1 MDDKDTI
8 GALNLE
14 IEALKEELKT
24 FKSVKLNIYQKL
36 QKSRVELQQ
45 KKLKKT
51 GVNKY
56 SNYTY
61 FDLGDFLPAINEIC
75 NGNGLTPIFQFT
87 ATLSTL
93 TIIDSDNVENKV
105 EFSTPIEIASLKG
118 CSNIQNIGGTQSYAR
133 RYLYMMAFEVAEA
146 DMIDGGV
153 EIDQDAENAKK
164 KIDKS
169 SVFVIK
175 KLLEETNSDQEKFLN
190 YMSVKKV
197 EDITNDCLG
206 ACMRDLNKKKESIE
220 KAKKSEDGFPI

>member
-1 MDDKDTI
+1 MSEK
-8 GALNLE
+8 
-14 IEALKEELKT
+14 IEQP
-24 FKSVKLNIYQKL
+24 KLNIYQKL

-75 NGNGLTPIFQFT
+75 NSNGLTPIFQFT
-87 ATLSTL
+87 STLSTL
-93 TIIDSDNVENKV
+93 TIIDADNVESKV

-175 KLLEETNSDQEKFLN
+175 KLIEETNTDQEKFLN
-190 YMSVKKV
+190 WIGSKRV

-206 ACMRDLNKKKESIE
+206 TCMRELNKKKGSIE
-220 KAKKSEDGFPI
+220 KAKEAAEKKNEFPEELKL

>member
-1 MDDKDTI
+1 MSE
-8 GALNLE
+8 N
-14 IEALKEELKT
+14 KEQPN
-24 FKSVKLNIYQKL
+24 LNIYQKL

-75 NGNGLTPIFQFT
+75 NNNGLTPIFQFT
-87 ATLSTL
+87 STLSTL
-93 TIIDSDNVENKV
+93 TIIDADNIENKV

-146 DMIDGGV
+146 DMIDGGGA

-175 KLLEETNSDQEKFLN
+175 KLIEETGTEQEKFLN
-190 YMSVKKV
+190 WVGAKRV

-206 ACMRDLNKKKESIE
+206 TCMRELNKKKEGIEKENIE
-220 KAKKSEDGFPI
+220 KAKKAADKKNDFPM

>member
-1 MDDKDTI
+1 MP
-8 GALNLE
+8 E
-14 IEALKEELKT
+14 KT
-24 FKSVKLNIYQKL
+24 EQPKLNIYQKL

-75 NGNGLTPIFQFT
+75 NNNGLTPIFQFT
-87 ATLSTL
+87 STLSTL

-206 ACMRDLNKKKESIE
+206 ACMRDLNKKKESITKTKE
-220 KAKKSEDGFPI
+220 SENGFPI